1 MFSET
6 GDIYFTY
13 LVDICLRCLNIFKA
27 LFKFDV
33 AAPVVLG
40 LKLVP
45 SNVNFPDIPGMT
57 LALLPPAL
65 TSKLATRE
73 QNKTPSANEA
83 LTNVPKKDGRRYNK
97 YNKKRRNSK
106 KISIYMFGFCLKS
119 IAFREDSTTGMHYNK
134 VLQQ

>member
-1 MFSET
+1 
-6 GDIYFTY
+6 
-13 LVDICLRCLNIFKA
+13 

-83 LTNVPKKDGRRYNK
+83 LTNVPIKKMEEDIQK
-97 YNKKRRNSK
+97 EEKRRDSK
-106 KISIYMFGFCLKS
+106 NISIYMFGFCLKS
-119 IAFREDSTTGMHYNK
+119 IAFREDSTIGMHYNK

>member
-83 LTNVPKKDGRRYNK
+83 LTNVPIKKMEEDITNIT
-97 YNKKRRNSK
+97 KKEEIQKSLV
-106 KISIYMFGFCLKS
+106 YTCLGF
-119 IAFREDSTTGMHYNK
+119 
-134 VLQQ
+134 V